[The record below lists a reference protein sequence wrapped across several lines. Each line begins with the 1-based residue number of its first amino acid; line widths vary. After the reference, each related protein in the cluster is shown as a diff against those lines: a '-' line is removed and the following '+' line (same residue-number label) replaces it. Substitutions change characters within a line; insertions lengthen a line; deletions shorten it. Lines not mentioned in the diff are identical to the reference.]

1 MSTSES
7 STKSPGLQPVEPSSL
22 VEWARGSRLVDAAGV
37 PQTFYHGTQ
46 EVWSQMLSL
55 EERLRE
61 FEVNVR
67 GVPSDLVK
75 LEREYLIRT
84 GGAVWFTD
92 DEWVAQGYSDQS
104 SSPRAKGVVVACIKM
119 ANPLD
124 LRSQAIGWEEA
135 EQVVSAAYGHPVGIS
150 SMYGYEKGVAHAV
163 ISDNSRLIAYAKANG
178 FDGLIYPDTDV
189 CGRSVHNSFV
199 VFEPTQLRVIRLDA
213 DQEQYQFARQRG

>member
-7 STKSPGLQPVEPSSL
+7 STQSPGLQPVDPSSL
-22 VEWARGSRLVDAAGV
+22 LEWARGSCLVDAAGV
-37 PQTFYHGTQ
+37 PQTFYHGTK
-46 EVWSQMLSL
+46 EVWSQMLSF

-67 GVPSDLVK
+67 GFPSDLVK

-92 DEWVAQGYSDQS
+92 DEWVAEGYSDQS
-104 SSPRAKGVVVACIKM
+104 SSPKAKGVVVACLKM
-119 ANPLD
+119 ARPLD

-135 EQVVSAAYGHPVGIS
+135 EQVLSAAYGHKVGIS
-150 SMYGYEKGVAHAV
+150 SMYGYGKGVAHAV
-163 ISDNSRLIAYAKANG
+163 IYDNSRLIAYGKKNG

-189 CGRSVHNSFV
+189 LGRSVHNSYV
-199 VFEPTQLRVIRLDA
+199 VFEPAQLRVIRLDL
-213 DQEQYQFARQRG
+213 DIEQEKYERLRG